1 MSSKKATQALP
12 APSPVGGKVRNNIF
26 RLRCLMQKLDNE
38 ENFLEMKAIVNSLEG
53 CALHME
59 DIEQNIP
66 VSEYR
71 LPMDSGKIAKELGRR
86 MEN

>member
-1 MSSKKATQALP
+1 MPSKKATQALP

-26 RLRCLMQKLDNE
+26 RLRCLQQKQTNE
-38 ENFLEMKAIVNSLEG
+38 EDFLEMKAIINDLEG

-59 DIEQNIP
+59 EIEQHIP
-66 VSEYR
+66 VSEYK
-71 LPMDSGKIAKELGRR
+71 LPMDSKRIANELGRR